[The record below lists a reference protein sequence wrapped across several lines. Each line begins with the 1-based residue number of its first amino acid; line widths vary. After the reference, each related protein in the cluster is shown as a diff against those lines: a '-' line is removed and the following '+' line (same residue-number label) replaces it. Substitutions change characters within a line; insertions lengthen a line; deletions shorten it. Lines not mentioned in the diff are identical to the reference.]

1 MNVKAFLQIAVS
13 AVLFAIAIL
22 VFTYSAYLAGSVAT
36 GGPRLLLFAG
46 AIVASA
52 LLVAYSYLNPGYR
65 VAGCSE
71 TRIQASLGC
80 LTSTQFERTE
90 VTPSSIVQH
99 YKRTYSLNAPTVFP
113 RPNVGSAVESRTC
126 HRCGREVVLQ
136 INSAK
141 LARRDALKLA
151 ASVGVLLF
159 GGWAIYLSLYFSA
172 APGYEREGL
181 ILPAFVGILVSLAG
195 SGSYLSFWATS
206 MFDRAAAW
214 TTGDHRWF
222 DADGKTV
229 ASPSE

>member
-1 MNVKAFLQIAVS
+1 MRFQPC
-13 AVLFAIAIL
+13 
-22 VFTYSAYLAGSVAT
+22 YSRL
-36 GGPRLLLFAG
+36 RLLCLPIRPTWQDLSPQAG
-46 AIVASA
+46 PACSFLLARSSLAHCSSLTHISIPAIEWPDAA
-52 LLVAYSYLNPGYR
+52 K
-65 VAGCSE
+65 

-159 GGWAIYLSLYFSA
+159 WRMGGLLVALFFHCAWLRAGRADTSCF
-172 APGYEREGL
+172 RRHFGL
-181 ILPAFVGILVSLAG
+181 ACWLGFLPQFLGDQHVRSRGGL
-195 SGSYLSFWATS
+195 
-206 MFDRAAAW
+206 
-214 TTGDHRWF
+214 DHRRPQVVRRRW
-222 DADGKTV
+222 KTV